1 MVLPPRDEPVAAA
14 GEAVDVEHFAV
25 RTAAR
30 VLEADPDDAAP
41 EHDSIPSERG
51 KEAEP
56 MPADAIDVGPR
67 PDRRRCPEHEC
78 GLPMSAVAEPTAL
91 NPGQLV
97 AAHCSADPSIGCDVR
112 RRRRGG
118 NERHP
123 PSRTLESTLSPSPA
137 LQIDDEPVGT
147 GWGPADRTTLN
158 GLEDWERNCRRARC
172 PGDGETQC
180 KNSSDAQPSI
190 DPGLA

>member
-1 MVLPPRDEPVAAA
+1 MVLPPRDEPVATA
-14 GEAVDVEHFAV
+14 GEAVDVQHFAV

-56 MPADAIDVGPR
+56 LPADAIDVGPR

-91 NPGQLV
+91 NPGELV
-97 AAHCSADPSIGCDVR
+97 AAHCSADAPICCEM
-112 RRRRGG
+112 RGQRCG
-118 NERHP
+118 GDERHP
-123 PSRTLESTLSPSPA
+123 PRRTLESTPSSSTAP
-137 LQIDDEPVGT
+137 QIDDEPVGT
-147 GWGPADRTTLN
+147 CRGPTDRTAMNSLD
-158 GLEDWERNCRRARC
+158 DWLRSCRRAR
-172 PGDGETQC
+172 
-180 KNSSDAQPSI
+180 
-190 DPGLA
+190 